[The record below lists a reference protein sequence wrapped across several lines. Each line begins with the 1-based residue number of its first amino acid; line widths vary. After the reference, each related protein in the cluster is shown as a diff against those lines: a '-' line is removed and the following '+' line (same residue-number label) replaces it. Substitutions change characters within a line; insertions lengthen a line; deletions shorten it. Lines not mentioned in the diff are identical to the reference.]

1 MTRGKRP
8 KQDNVILRCKSE
20 HFPAVESHRAMS
32 NYLFVAMPFRQEMS
46 NRKGQ
51 VGFGFLVD
59 GLYNAAAIG
68 ISDCIGGFFV
78 GGRRRYRR
86 GNIPDRLERGRTS
99 YLSSFLIIF
108 LYEWCCVHIF
118 FCSYQHQRVYKYIP
132 TARIYTYIFVSPFT

>member
-99 YLSSFLIIF
+99 SSLFLSDYFPVRVVLCTHFLLLVPAPACI
-108 LYEWCCVHIF
+108 
-118 FCSYQHQRVYKYIP
+118 
-132 TARIYTYIFVSPFT
+132 